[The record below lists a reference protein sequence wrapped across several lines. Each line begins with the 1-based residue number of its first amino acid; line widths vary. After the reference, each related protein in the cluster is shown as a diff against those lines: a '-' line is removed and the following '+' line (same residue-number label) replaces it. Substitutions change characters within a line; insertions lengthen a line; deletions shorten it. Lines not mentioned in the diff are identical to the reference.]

1 MRLTSCIFALV
12 ALSTSEAALAPLGL
26 LSVLLLPLVGRSR
39 ICPMLD
45 FTTKSLPRYLLI
57 VFALAGDSTMTS
69 AFPMGIGVP
78 QSMNAVARAAGA
90 DDPPR
95 SEEHTSELQ
104 SRPHLVCR
112 LLLEKK
118 KKTKK

>member
-12 ALSTSEAALAPLGL
+12 ALSMSEAALAPLGL

-78 QSMNAVARAAGA
+78 QSMN
-90 DDPPR
+90 R

-104 SRPHLVCR
+104 SRENLVCR

-118 KKTKK
+118 KKHTSKR

>member
-12 ALSTSEAALAPLGL
+12 ALSMSEAALAPLGL

-78 QSMNAVARAAGA
+78 QSMNAVARAA
-90 DDPPR
+90 R

-112 LLLEKK
+112 LLLEK
-118 KKTKK
+118 